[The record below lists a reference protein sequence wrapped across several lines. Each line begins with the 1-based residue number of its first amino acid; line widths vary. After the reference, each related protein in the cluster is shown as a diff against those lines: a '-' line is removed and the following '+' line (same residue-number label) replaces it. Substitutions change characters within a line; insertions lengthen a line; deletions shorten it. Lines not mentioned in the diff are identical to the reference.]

1 MATFRDRFRT
11 LLADA
16 RVSHQTAA
24 AVCGLS
30 VQTVHYLSSGRR
42 ENPEPDTLRAI
53 ATGFGVST
61 DWLLGLSDEGP
72 DAKAVRARVTA
83 AGHPLKECD
92 DAEPA
97 SPAEV
102 A

>member
-72 DAKAVRARVTA
+72 DGDVMRARVA
-83 AGHPLKECD
+83 SLGHKLKDCD
-92 DAEPA
+92 E
-97 SPAEV
+97 SAEV

>member
-30 VQTVHYLSSGRR
+30 VQTIHYLSSGRR

-53 ATGFGVST
+53 AVGFGAST
-61 DWLLGLSDEGP
+61 DWLLGLSDEAP
-72 DAKAVRARVTA
+72 DAEAVRARVTA
-83 AGHPLKECD
+83 AGHPLKDCEES
-92 DAEPA
+92 AKPTEA
-97 SPAEV
+97 A
-102 A
+102 